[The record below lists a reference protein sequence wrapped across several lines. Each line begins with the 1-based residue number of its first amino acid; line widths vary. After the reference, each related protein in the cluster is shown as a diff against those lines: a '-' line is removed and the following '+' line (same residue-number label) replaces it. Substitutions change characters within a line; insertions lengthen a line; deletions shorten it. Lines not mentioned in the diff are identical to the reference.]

1 MSISRPVISIIG
13 IGGTMGRALAARL
26 SDAGYDVHGYDPAVV
41 ADGHRRHGT
50 ARAAVVASQV
60 VILAVPYAV
69 EQRLGTELSDV
80 LRDHVVVS
88 MTNPL
93 TPTMDDVVTADH
105 DSAAE
110 QLARA
115 VPNARIVKA
124 LNTIGAASL
133 DDRSVM
139 LDTFVAA
146 DDTTAADLVIGIIAS
161 IGFRP
166 WFVGGLILSRTLERM
181 TALIIGVSMR
191 YRLTGAVGWRIIG
204 ETEGTSDA

>member
-1 MSISRPVISIIG
+1 MSTTRPSICIIG
-13 IGGTMGRALAARL
+13 NGGTMGRALTERL
-26 SDAGYDVHGYDPAVV
+26 RSTGHEVHGYDPQLT
-41 ADGHRRHGT
+41 ADGHRQHGT
-50 ARAAVVASQV
+50 AIAAVRASAV

-69 EQRLGTELSDV
+69 EQQLGSELASA
-80 LRDHVVVS
+80 LGEHIVVS

-93 TPTMDDVVTADH
+93 TATLDDVVTPDH

-115 VPNARIVKA
+115 VPHARIVKA
-124 LNTIGAASL
+124 LNTIGAAALS
-133 DDRSVM
+133 DRSVM

-146 DDTTAADLVIGIIAS
+146 DDRAAADVVIDIIAS

-166 WFVGGLILSRTLERM
+166 WYVGGLILSRTLERM

-191 YRLTGAVGWRIIG
+191 YDLSGAVGWRIIG
-204 ETEGTSDA
+204 ETEGHADA